1 MDLIQLLKIH
11 TALFCDSTNSIKQ
24 RIVNRRKLE
33 IFRKRVVEKIIM
45 SRQLWFIF
53 GKCT

>member
-24 RIVNRRKLE
+24 KIVNRRKLE

-45 SRQLWFIF
+45 SRQL
-53 GKCT
+53 